1 MSNHQKPTRYV
12 DVVSQIIHITL
23 LINTHTLDDLQI
35 KALRVFSSKTYGH
48 LKNQMTLNSENIAQ
62 VFFLFLLGRHNIFVD
77 RCTNT

>member
-62 VFFLFLLGRHNIFVD
+62 VFFLFLLGRHKIFVD